1 MRRATSG
8 VLMTGAVLLA
18 AACGSGVDDADGGGG
33 GGPDAGSAIEASL
46 SVVPASDGASDFV
59 VVNDI
64 AAAAEAAGVTTPG
77 PDADDGALGD
87 YFSTLSGLEDSPVA
101 VAPAELVQ
109 QTAIEDDG
117 WRTELG
123 WAPVDLTGDVSA
135 GQPPDHLQAFF
146 ADFDAG
152 AVDDAVHTDP
162 TWSDQL
168 EEVEYD
174 GLTYYS
180 WGDDGSIDPEGL
192 STVRR
197 LGESA
202 RLFVDEDAGLAYW
215 TRNTALMEQALDTF
229 TGDAPSLAD
238 DPELG
243 PLAVALDDLGAY
255 SAALTADGEVF
266 AGGGELEP
274 YDAVATGAAVVDGQ
288 PRLLLAYLNPDEAT
302 AQANADTLAALVAD
316 GESSANGRPWSDALG
331 AGEIEVDGT
340 LVTAS
345 FPTEDGRL
353 WNGIF
358 LQRDSLLATR

>member
-1 MRRATSG
+1 MRRASG
-8 VLMTGAVLLA
+8 ILLTGALFLA
-18 AACGSGVDDADGGGG
+18 AACGSGVDGGGA
-33 GGPDAGSAIEASL
+33 GGPEGTSGIEAAL
-46 SVVPASDGASDFV
+46 SVVPVTEGASDLV

-64 AAAAEAAGVTTPG
+64 AAAADAAGVTAPG
-77 PDADDGALGD
+77 ADADDVALGD
-87 YFSTLSGLEDSPVA
+87 YFSTISGLEDSPVA

-109 QTAIEDDG
+109 QSAIEDDA

-135 GQPPDHLQAFF
+135 GQPPEHLQAFF
-146 ADFDAG
+146 ADFDTAAIDE
-152 AVDDAVHTDP
+152 AVQTDP
-162 TWSDQL
+162 TWSGQL
-168 EEVEYD
+168 DEVTYD

-180 WGDDGSIDPEGL
+180 WGEDGSIDPEGL

-202 RLFVDEDAGLAYW
+202 RLFVDQDAGLAYW
-215 TRNTALMEQALDTF
+215 TRTTELMEQALDTF

-243 PLAVALDDLGAY
+243 PMASALDDLGAY
-255 SAALTADGEVF
+255 SAVLTADGQAF
-266 AGGGELEP
+266 AGDGELEP
-274 YDAVATGAAVVDGQ
+274 YDAVASGAAVVDGQ
-288 PRLLLAYLNPDEAT
+288 PRLLLVYVNPDEAT
-302 AQANADTLAALVAD
+302 AQANAETLADVVAD

-345 FPTEDGRL
+345 FPTEDARL